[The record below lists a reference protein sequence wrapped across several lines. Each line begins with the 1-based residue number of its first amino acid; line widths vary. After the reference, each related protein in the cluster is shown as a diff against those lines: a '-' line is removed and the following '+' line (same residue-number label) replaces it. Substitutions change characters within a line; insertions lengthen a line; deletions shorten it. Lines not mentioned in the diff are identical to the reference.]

1 MRLHSVIFIIM
12 LQMLA
17 LPAAAE
23 RYTVVIGDCGYDT
36 IGETDSSYPAAR
48 LCCEALM
55 DLGVAPVAV
64 DARDS
69 AVAAGQLEE
78 LVDRVRPG
86 DDVVLIFPRRSE
98 ALRNGPGLAGAG
110 GAALHAPLLNRAVDA
125 RALGYHGI
133 ITDLEAAGARV
144 SLRIL
149 DTCDEYPFESGSAV
163 RSATVMRG
171 DAPTPVSEGTLP
183 IYTIAAWEYALD
195 NIYDVLPG
203 NMHSVVSRL
212 FLSHHHIITAIGPET
227 FDRSTEGD
235 VISRALAFVAI
246 RESFLPPDELLG
258 ITIRQNIRQNVVP
271 EIIIEGTGPTD
282 LIFPLDFPPRL
293 GPPPQPGDSRAL
305 DTPPPLD
312 PAQPGTPDSARAAL
326 APAPA
331 PLAPGASTAL
341 DTPAPL
347 APVGAR
353 QVDAARNAL
362 SGLAH
367 PRIGTPSQPPGT
379 EILNR
384 SALRASVPQNAH
396 GIGTLEDHERL
407 ITAYGTFALHGA
419 ILNSRAIGIAGSHR
433 SEALTDHDRLASFA
447 LAGLAVGAGTGPA
460 NTHLHTRNGRADGDF
475 SPRRGIRALAR
486 HPVAG
491 TVAFTTADAGHRH
504 NRFHH
509 AAVLGLGHRSH
520 AVHDG
525 GGTMIARSGLRGHG
539 TYRPGGRVMRAGYF
553 R

>member
-98 ALRNGPGLAGAG
+98 ALRNGPGLAGAV

-312 PAQPGTPDSARAAL
+312 PAQPGTPDSALAAL

-362 SGLAH
+362 SGLAQ

-509 AAVLGLGHRSH
+509 AAVLGLGHRSN
-520 AVHDG
+520 AIHDG